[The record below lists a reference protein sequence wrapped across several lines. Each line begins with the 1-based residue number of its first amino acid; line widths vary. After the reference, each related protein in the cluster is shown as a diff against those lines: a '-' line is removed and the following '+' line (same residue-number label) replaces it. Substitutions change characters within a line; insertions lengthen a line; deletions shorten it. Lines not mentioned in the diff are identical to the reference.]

1 MPRHEEN
8 SLLKPPSLSSWL
20 LGNRPK
26 AILLVSFCPTL
37 LLTGLVEVVPS
48 TTILFIDSYEDV
60 RQHYVRRLTMSSPGY
75 VILEADTGEAG
86 LSICKSRRIDCVVS
100 ELDLPDMSGF
110 QVLLEL
116 VPRVSHPEVA
126 VIILTRIDVT
136 TFSKHALKNGAQA
149 YLVKSPTSCDDL
161 DKVIPKAL
169 AMVPRKE
176 PRN

>member
-1 MPRHEEN
+1 M
-8 SLLKPPSLSSWL
+8 
-20 LGNRPK
+20 
-26 AILLVSFCPTL
+26 
-37 LLTGLVEVVPS
+37 EVVPL

-116 VPRVSHPEVA
+116 VPRVCHPEVA
-126 VIILTRIDVT
+126 VIILTRIDIE
-136 TFSKHALKNGAQA
+136 TFPERALKNGALA
-149 YLVKSPTSCDDL
+149 YLVKSRISGDDL
-161 DKVIPKAL
+161 HSTIHNVL
-169 AMVPRKE
+169 AAVGPTRKE
-176 PRN
+176 RCL